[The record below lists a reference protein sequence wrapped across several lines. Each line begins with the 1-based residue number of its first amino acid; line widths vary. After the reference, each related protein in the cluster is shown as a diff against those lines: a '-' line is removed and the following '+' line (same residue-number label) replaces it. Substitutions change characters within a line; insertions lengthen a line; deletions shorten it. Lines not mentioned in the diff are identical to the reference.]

1 MKIYIAKILKRTEIK
16 KDIPRKTKD
25 GLAYTEHA
33 TYAFDT
39 VEDIGHYTTR
49 YKAREA
55 LRKFMMKTEELN
67 SVEWYKEAAIP
78 KLLWHGNIY
87 YRTDRKSIGEDREIL
102 FMAILEEAEVA

>member
-16 KDIPRKTKD
+16 KDIPRKTRD
-25 GLAYTEHA
+25 GLAYTQHA

-39 VEDIGHYTTR
+39 VEDVGYYTTR
-49 YKAREA
+49 HKAREA

-67 SVEWYKEAAIP
+67 SVEWYKKAATP
-78 KLLWHGNIY
+78 ELLWPENIY
-87 YRTDRKSIGEDREIL
+87 YWTDRKDIGDDRKIL